1 MRTTPQ
7 REGQPP
13 TGPSA
18 TPSPQTDVKRRR
30 FMLALGAG
38 GAASAAA
45 AAQAVV
51 SPVVPAP
58 AAGADD
64 KGLGY
69 RETDHVRTYYAS
81 TRL

>member
-7 REGQPP
+7 REGHQP

-18 TPSPQTDVKRRR
+18 SPATPTDAKRRR

-45 AAQAVV
+45 AAQAVT
-51 SPVVPAP
+51 SPVIPDPA
-58 AAGADD
+58 GTADD